1 MSPPAILG
9 FEGAESSL
17 SQEVVS
23 LYASRG
29 ALPAGRLMGPRPAF
43 LFTSGK
49 QEILHPCP
57 PNSAL
62 SLTFFTIEEQLLPL
76 VEKKKTTGTSD
87 FFQFE
92 PPFKLEALAS
102 AMC

>member
-23 LYASRG
+23 LYALRG
-29 ALPAGRLMGPRPAF
+29 ASPEGRLMGPRPAF
-43 LFTSGK
+43 LFTSGE

-62 SLTFFTIEEQLLPL
+62 SLTFFSRSENNFCLLW
-76 VEKKKTTGTSD
+76 KKKKKND
-87 FFQFE
+87 RH
-92 PPFKLEALAS
+92 L
-102 AMC
+102 